1 MRWLERQRE
10 GEKERKRE
18 RNRERNRNRWDRVIA
33 VAIVSSRLPRGSD
46 PSITSSSTA
55 AHASQKNGKK
65 MWLYLKGQ
73 SP

>member
-18 RNRERNRNRWDRVIA
+18 RNINRCYRVIA

-65 MWLYLKGQ
+65 MGLYLKGQ